1 MTELKTGKKD
11 KATIVLIAVKPG
23 PLKDNEDNEL
33 PSDDF
38 LADAPSAL
46 LDYVVIAPA
55 KDRELD
61 GHANAVDWI
70 RVAYAHLK
78 MIGLTSTAARV
89 LVSAGSATEINGNH
103 DLTNGKLNSFA
114 DDVRKHRM

>member
-46 LDYVVIAPA
+46 LDYVVIAVSVR
-55 KDRELD
+55 DRHVSDSLFLGGGE
-61 GHANAVDWI
+61 
-70 RVAYAHLK
+70 
-78 MIGLTSTAARV
+78 IG
-89 LVSAGSATEINGNH
+89 
-103 DLTNGKLNSFA
+103 
-114 DDVRKHRM
+114 